1 MSAPVQGIRRPRLA
15 PLRRARYGAT
25 MGAHTT
31 SPRRPAADRSTQVF
45 SAMDSLRRIVQ
56 SLRLSAAHAER
67 HSGLSGAQLFVLQQL
82 AETPSQSVNELATRT
97 RTHQSSV
104 SVVVTRLVEKGLVS
118 RQRSQDDGRRLLVQL
133 TAAGQAV
140 VAGAPPETAQSRLI
154 AELHRLPLRELG
166 ALTQGL
172 DAMDR
177 ALGADAG
184 HPPLFFEPSTDPP
197 YTRTR

>member
-31 SPRRPAADRSTQVF
+31 SPRRPAADRSAQVF

-56 SLRLSAAHAER
+56 SLRVSAAHAER

-133 TAAGQAV
+133 TAAGQAL
-140 VAGAPPETAQSRLI
+140 VAGAPETAQSRLI

-172 DAMDR
+172 DALVR

-197 YTRTR
+197 YTHTR